1 MRPQSQKKTARADRI
16 AGSIV
21 LYRSAARNQLKP
33 QRPLTPA
40 EPWWNVV
47 FGVPLFLR
55 TLFRLVF
62 VCLHRHKGPPVTL
75 RESIPPNLSAGQPV
89 YTRGSYVT
97 CLDCGH
103 KFAYNHRT
111 GQFVDFWG
119 VHDPEALAGVR
130 RGIAGIFSPFR
141 SLAAKIGK
149 SHITIPRAWSTRRL
163 GILTKRH

>member
-1 MRPQSQKKTARADRI
+1 MQPQSQKKMARADRI

-21 LYRSAARNQLKP
+21 LYRSAARSQVKAQTSLS
-33 QRPLTPA
+33 RA
-40 EPWWNVV
+40 GPWWNVV
-47 FGVPLFLR
+47 FGAPLFLR

-62 VCLHRHKGPPVTL
+62 VCLHRHKGLPVTL
-75 RESIPPNLSAGQPV
+75 RESIPPNFSASQPV
-89 YTRGSYVT
+89 YARGSYVT

-119 VHDPEALAGVR
+119 IHDPEALAGVR
-130 RGIAGIFSPFR
+130 RGIEGIFSPFR
-141 SLAAKIGK
+141 NLAARIGK
-149 SHITIPRAWSTRRL
+149 SHITIPRAWSVRRL